1 MCFNHGR
8 AAASGTAVVFA
19 GPEIVAS
26 MNAATLPLPGS
37 RDWPM
42 RLRLPLSLTASIVV
56 HAALLVAAAIVL
68 RAMPATVGNDSPATA
83 LSASI
88 VVQTPIVFDDALMQ
102 PITPAEPLQTMLP
115 APVAPQPRMTP
126 LPGVSAT
133 PATIQVVAD
142 FIPVGR
148 ISYGVS
154 DGTRLFGAG
163 MRAQMATRF
172 TDIPARAPRLNG
184 TLSVLYPTKGAMAG
198 RSLALSALL
207 LIDEHGKISEAR
219 VLPEDPVFIAA
230 VLAAL
235 KNSRFYPAEFDGKP
249 ISYWTVLDF
258 NFTIDGPTGPDGK
271 RLDR

>member
-1 MCFNHGR
+1 
-8 AAASGTAVVFA
+8 
-19 GPEIVAS
+19 
-26 MNAATLPLPGS
+26 
-37 RDWPM
+37 M
-42 RLRLPLSLTASIVV
+42 RMRLPLSLSASIVI
-56 HAALLVAAAIVL
+56 HAILLVAAALVL
-68 RAMPATVGNDSPATA
+68 RAMPATVGSDSRTKA
-83 LSASI
+83 LSATI
-88 VVQTPIVFDDALMQ
+88 VVLTPIIFDDAFLQ

-115 APVAPQPRMTP
+115 APVAPQPRTTP

-133 PATIQVVAD
+133 PATIQVIAE

-163 MRAQMATRF
+163 FRTQMAARF
-172 TDIPARAPRLNG
+172 ADIPARAPRLNG
-184 TLSVLYPTKGAMAG
+184 TLSVLYPVKGAMAG

-207 LIDEHGKISEAR
+207 LIDARGKISEAR

-235 KNSRFYPAEFDGKP
+235 KNSAFYPAELDGRP
-249 ISYWTVLDF
+249 IPYWTVLDF
-258 NFTIDGPTGPDGK
+258 NFTIDGPTGQDGK